1 MQDLTRFRRYIR
13 SNYSDN
19 HAIHVL
25 VDAIDQVYENL
36 QTAER
41 DLSNYNCLDSN
52 AIQAYVNTS
61 ILDLVRAIVS
71 IGNYED
77 VYTILKALVD
87 FHGFSDIKTAL
98 NSCEP
103 VPAKTEDSLG
113 NLDDHP
119 F

>member
-41 DLSNYNCLDSN
+41 D
-52 AIQAYVNTS
+52 
-61 ILDLVRAIVS
+61 
-71 IGNYED
+71 
-77 VYTILKALVD
+77 
-87 FHGFSDIKTAL
+87 
-98 NSCEP
+98 
-103 VPAKTEDSLG
+103 
-113 NLDDHP
+113 
-119 F
+119 